1 MGDAWRVIV
10 TFGKRRHDPADETAT
25 DTRIADATGL
35 ATWQVRVKL
44 PSHRDTVTFAGHL
57 QAQGHLPVR
66 RWRHLLVGARNQ
78 DEAQALAAVIRE
90 QAPPSA
96 VISVLRVPGWKLS
109 AAVSPPFDVGG

>member
-1 MGDAWRVIV
+1 MGDAWRVIIP
-10 TFGKRRHDPADETAT
+10 FGKHRHDPAREIAT

-35 ATWQVRVKL
+35 ATWQVRVRL
-44 PSHRDTVTFAGHL
+44 PAHRDTATFGAQL
-57 QAQGHLPVR
+57 EAQGLRPVR

-78 DEAQALAAVIRE
+78 DEAQALAAVIQE

-109 AAVSPPFDVGG
+109 AAVSPPFEL

>member
-1 MGDAWRVIV
+1 MGDTWRVIV
-10 TFGKRRHDPADETAT
+10 PFGKHRHDPDREIAT
-25 DTRIADATGL
+25 DTRAADATGL

-44 PSHRDTVTFAGHL
+44 PSHHDTVTFAGHL

-78 DEAQALAAVIRE
+78 DEAHAFAAVIRE

-109 AAVSPPFDVGG
+109 AAVSPPLDLGG

>member
-10 TFGKRRHDPADETAT
+10 PFAKPRRDPAREIAT
-25 DTRIADATGL
+25 DTHIADATGL

-44 PSHRDTVTFAGHL
+44 PSHRDTVTFAAQL
-57 QAQGHLPVR
+57 AAQGLPPVR

-78 DEAQALAAVIRE
+78 DEALALAAVIQE
-90 QAPPSA
+90 QVPPSA

-109 AAVSPPFDVGG
+109 AAVSPPI